1 MLIWIYWGI
10 VLITVIRTV
19 SFAIYQL
26 KNKKRG
32 AIPLFVL
39 SFVLLVSPILTAIIN
54 KII

>member
-1 MLIWIYWGI
+1 MLIWLYLGI
-10 VLITVIRTV
+10 VLITVIRTI
-19 SFAIYQL
+19 SFGIYQL

-39 SFVLLVSPILTAIIN
+39 SFILLISPILTAIIN